1 MKGMYQDADCF
12 AFLDEM
18 RDKGE
23 MSTIMALVALIEE
36 FPGLRPDEERAS
48 TAPVDWQP
56 FSGHFLQRLRPA
68 FLNSTGLM

>member
-36 FPGLRPDEERAS
+36 FPGLRPEEAKAVCADWRA
-48 TAPVDWQP
+48 TC
-56 FSGHFLQRLRPA
+56 HERRTRRP
-68 FLNSTGLM
+68 LH